1 MDAST
6 SGPAVAL
13 PARRP
18 ARERGLRLTAIRMVN
33 WLTNELVAHVPVY
46 SARHAWYR
54 RVLGVELG
62 SGAGVH
68 LGCYVWFF
76 GPGAMRRDRS
86 LIIGEHSRINRR
98 CVLDARGPLRIGANV
113 SISPEVVILTTQ
125 HHPDS
130 PDFELEVRSTVI
142 EDHVWIGMRAMI
154 MPGVTVGRGA
164 VVAAGAVVT
173 KDVEPLAVV
182 GGVPA
187 KRIGTRGLEHV
198 SYVLS
203 TAFPMFE

>member
-1 MDAST
+1 ME
-6 SGPAVAL
+6 
-13 PARRP
+13 
-18 ARERGLRLTAIRMVN
+18 ERGLKLTAVRLAGY
-33 WLTNELVAHVPVY
+33 LTNEVIAHVPSYRV
-46 SARHAWYR
+46 RHAWYR

-62 SGAGVH
+62 RGAGIH

-76 GPGAMRRDRS
+76 GPGAVRRERRVV
-86 LIIGEHSRINRR
+86 IGEHSRINRR
-98 CVLDARGPLRIGANV
+98 CVLDARGTLRIGANV
-113 SISPEVVILTTQ
+113 SVSPEVVILTAQ

-130 PDFELEVRSTVI
+130 PDFALDVRPVTI
-142 EDHVWIGMRAMI
+142 EDHAWIGMRAMI

-173 KDVEPLAVV
+173 RDVAPMAVV

-187 KRIGTRGLEHV
+187 RRIGERRLREP

-203 TAFPMFE
+203 TPFPRFE